1 MTAEQ
6 KRKEIQNK
14 GEENDRNMR
23 EQDTKNRTKDQK
35 RELVKK

>member
-23 EQDTKNRTKDQK
+23 DKDTKNRTKDQK